1 MIEIIPSILTDN
13 AQHCIDLLKQAEGKT
28 GKVQIDIVDG
38 VFADNKTIDPIVLQE
53 IDTSLNLDF
62 HLMVKEPIN
71 WVEKSILAG
80 GERIIGHIEMM
91 QDQAAFIDKVQLAG
105 RTPGFAI
112 DLDTPIIDLNTD
124 LLSAVGVVIIM
135 SVKAGFGGQE
145 FQQSVLDKISA
156 LHQIREEKGLQF
168 KICDDGGVTFNWA
181 DDIRRKGVDE
191 IAIGM
196 RIFNGNL
203 EENIKQYESA
213 AGDRK

>member
-1 MIEIIPSILTDN
+1 
-13 AQHCIDLLKQAEGKT
+13 
-28 GKVQIDIVDG
+28 
-38 VFADNKTIDPIVLQE
+38 
-53 IDTSLNLDF
+53 
-62 HLMVKEPIN
+62 
-71 WVEKSILAG
+71 
-80 GERIIGHIEMM
+80 MM